1 MPLVAGRLPL
11 KAGDNVRMT
20 AQGSAGDPDG
30 SLAQVTIRAELHG
43 IVELLDATHV
53 AIRVEPPV
61 IFGQVGR
68 TRLPSGEK
76 RELPGQR
83 LLQDMNEMA
92 ERYVQTIKECPPKMH
107 DDRRMRI
114 LFTQAIMAGNNRAAE
129 MSLAN
134 YNHLYR
140 KWIKAM
146 GTIDDVI
153 QIATEL
159 GCARTPGRHEL
170 GDLCECP
177 RCNMLKQ
184 LKQFKAEEQSS
195 DLGQS

>member
-1 MPLVAGRLPL
+1 MDFQCGRLPL
-11 KAGDNVRMT
+11 KVGGNVRMR
-20 AQGSAGDPDG
+20 AQGTAGDPDG
-30 SLAQVTIRAELHG
+30 SLAQVVLRAELRG
-43 IVELLDATHV
+43 IVELIEDTNV
-53 AIRVEPPV
+53 AIRVEPSV

-68 TRLPSGEK
+68 TRLPAGEK

-83 LLQDMNEMA
+83 LLQDINEMA
-92 ERYVQTIKECPPKMH
+92 ERYVQTIKECPPKD

-140 KWIKAM
+140 KWKKAIA
-146 GTIDDVI
+146 TIDDVI
-153 QIATEL
+153 QMATDL
-159 GCARTPGRHEL
+159 RCARTPEQEL